1 MHLQRFLT
9 FGFTSFILD
18 ASFFKYLHFKNQTVT
33 KSSRKVQGI
42 YGRIKKKEFFMG
54 TKKYSL
60 LSLVSNLLLVIFAAF
75 AAFSINAEIVAVQ
88 NAPPVDGLDF
98 RGLSI
103 GLLSIIA
110 VLALIYG
117 GIALVNV
124 ILKGIQLVTGL
135 WGFAIPCIIFE
146 VLLLLLNGLLLVSSV
161 SEGVSLD
168 MAIPLVLVVV
178 SLFSIIM
185 NGRSIA
191 TRDEE

>member
-1 MHLQRFLT
+1 
-9 FGFTSFILD
+9 
-18 ASFFKYLHFKNQTVT
+18 
-33 KSSRKVQGI
+33 
-42 YGRIKKKEFFMG
+42 MG

-117 GIALVNV
+117 GIALINV

-161 SEGVSLD
+161 SEGVNLD